1 MLFGRNTSTEL
12 YQRAFDQFLVEVKF
26 YFGEVQDYFI
36 GLSEA
41 ERTLGLCLF
50 ILFIIYLIVARARRK
65 YNPGSIGRQFVGA
78 VVLVGMVLFVSDI
91 LFDSAP
97 GAYSNLFEL

>member
-36 GLSEA
+36 GLSDA
-41 ERTLGLCLF
+41 ERTAVF
-50 ILFIIYLIVARARRK
+50 EYLK
-65 YNPGSIGRQFVGA
+65 T
-78 VVLVGMVLFVSDI
+78 L
-91 LFDSAP
+91 
-97 GAYSNLFEL
+97 